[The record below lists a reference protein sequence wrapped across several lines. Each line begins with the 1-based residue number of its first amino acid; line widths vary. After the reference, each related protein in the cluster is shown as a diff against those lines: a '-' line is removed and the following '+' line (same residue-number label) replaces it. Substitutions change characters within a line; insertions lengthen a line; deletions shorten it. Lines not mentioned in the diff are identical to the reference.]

1 MLSSLRNYDYNS
13 AKTIVNGEK
22 FYNKEKDI
30 FLNKVEKG
38 TTYYLSKD
46 YYQSLKYFEEAQKI
60 CENLSATTRVSGKLK
75 GVIDPAADNYY
86 CEKYERS
93 LLNFYLSLINYNLYS
108 NGRYEPYTR
117 QEKDKIVDVS
127 EKILNQS
134 EKLAHLSASRS
145 YIIKWNSLLS
155 TYKKELAGKSG
166 YKDDLVAKLWGAY
179 IHEQFDNSENRQ
191 IALQLYK
198 DAKDVLVKNYSV
210 YPTFNKKNESFEKNY
225 KKFNNNNIDK
235 IKKDYIENTEFSNN
249 LLAFLDE
256 KIKDLSSNKRD
267 NFTVVLKEDF
277 VSEKK
282 GEVVKV
288 GLPLEFVAAVEFQ
301 PTNNRKGLK
310 DFIFSALA
318 VDGADVLPGIEIEL
332 PYVEKKPVENNF
344 VVEVLNKN
352 NSKATEFPVVLLN
365 PNSDIAKKEFED
377 KRTLLYTQMSVLAI
391 TKHTSALI
399 AAYQIY
405 AQNPNGL
412 TFTAALTSYKTAAKL
427 INETTK
433 ADLRYWASLSD
444 NVRIGSAKLNAGEYL
459 INVYDLKKNGVKTK
473 VKSEIIKIDEKN
485 NTLLDI
491 NVSRK

>member
-301 PTNNRKGLK
+301 PTNNRKGLL
-310 DFIFSALA
+310 S
-318 VDGADVLPGIEIEL
+318 
-332 PYVEKKPVENNF
+332 PV
-344 VVEVLNKN
+344 
-352 NSKATEFPVVLLN
+352 T
-365 PNSDIAKKEFED
+365 
-377 KRTLLYTQMSVLAI
+377 
-391 TKHTSALI
+391 
-399 AAYQIY
+399 
-405 AQNPNGL
+405 
-412 TFTAALTSYKTAAKL
+412 
-427 INETTK
+427 
-433 ADLRYWASLSD
+433 
-444 NVRIGSAKLNAGEYL
+444 
-459 INVYDLKKNGVKTK
+459 
-473 VKSEIIKIDEKN
+473 
-485 NTLLDI
+485 
-491 NVSRK
+491 